1 MGRLQKNF
9 QLTFTYILY
18 IYIYIY
24 IYINNL
30 PDDVICN
37 IAIYAD
43 DFTLYTKHDQASAS
57 IPCSDCSVLYG
68 VNPN

>member
-1 MGRLQKNF
+1 MGRLHKNF
-9 QLTFTYILY
+9 QLTFIYIL
-18 IYIYIY
+18 Y

-43 DFTLYTKHDQASAS
+43 DVTLSTKHDQASAS
-57 IPCSDCSVLYG
+57 MPCSDCSVLYG